1 MKLHRLMGETGYTTF
16 GCMWKKGECR
26 SSSDFVCRRPD
37 GAVVPMQSRVTAFW
51 PDGSVKWSAHTAD
64 AEKLGNEITVL
75 PVTTVET
82 TTDAEFAQSDKPAK
96 DIKLVTNTETAAN
109 SESASNIKSAVNAE
123 TASGIKLT
131 KNNNSY
137 IVDNGEFLINIPS
150 SGKYLI
156 SDIYSRK
163 PCDSPD
169 LHNDPAAGNIT
180 SAGKTASSANAGSTE
195 NVSLAGAAEY
205 GKKIAL
211 NFRPELILT
220 NPANINGNPAWE
232 ERRFF
237 GRVDSITIEEEGPL
251 MCAFRF
257 EGTHVDKTGVE
268 RLRFVIRLKV
278 FYRSEELKFT
288 HTFIYDGEPEKDYLK
303 GLSVVFEMPAE
314 GRMYNRHIKFAA
326 DHGTF
331 HESAMTMISWRPRVP
346 EGLHAAQMRG
356 EKLEPTGNA
365 LAAVEKIME
374 DIPFWDTYDLCQ
386 DSDSH
391 FQIRKK
397 LDGDDL
403 CYIDALSGL
412 RAKGAAFVGTEAGG
426 VLFAI
431 RDFWEKYPSGFTVE
445 GLTKDVI
452 TVRMHLW
459 SPEAKPFDFRHYA
472 RRGYNQV
479 CYEGYDYKGADPY
492 GIACTNE
499 LSVKFAASSIC
510 VADEELLRY
519 ASDINT
525 TTLYTGD
532 PGYYHDLRAFGYWSL
547 AKYDT
552 ELEKK
557 LEKDLE
563 LCFDFYKNEVEQR
576 KWYGMFNYG
585 DFMHTYDPDRHVWRY
600 DVGGYAWDNT
610 ELVPTLWLWYYFM
623 RTGRADVFRLA
634 EKLTRHTSEVDVYHI
649 GKYKGMG
656 SRHNVIHWGCPCKEA
671 RIAMAGHHRF
681 YYYLTG
687 DRRLEDI
694 FDELKD
700 NEATFLNRDPL
711 GDFYDKA
718 EMTFPSHARSG
729 PDWSSL
735 CSNWMTQW
743 ERTGDT
749 KYRDKIM
756 VGTKDIENAPLK
768 LVSGPDFEFD
778 PTTLHLRYIGER
790 TTGGTHLQ
798 ICMGAPH
805 IWTEMADLLDDDEW
819 RDMLAQYGRFYFLP
833 EDEKQKES
841 GGIIGDRQFTI
852 PMFACGIGAYGADR
866 LHDDALAERVWKT
879 LLDAQYKDCS
889 EEGFVAHPVEN
900 AGNQEELA
908 EIPWISTNHAAQ
920 FCLNAIMVME
930 FLEK

>member
-1 MKLHRLMGETGYTTF
+1 MRLHRLTGKTGYTTF
-16 GCMWKKGECR
+16 GCMWKKGEVKPGSGYSCTAENGK
-26 SSSDFVCRRPD
+26 S
-37 GAVVPMQSRVTAFW
+37 VPLQSRVTAYW

-64 AEKLGNEITVL
+64 AEKLGSGIEINVL
-75 PVTTVET
+75 GAGSVEGADGGILLT
-82 TTDAEFAQSDKPAK
+82 KTESGYIAENGVFAVYIP
-96 DIKLVTNTETAAN
+96 
-109 SESASNIKSAVNAE
+109 
-123 TASGIKLT
+123 ASG
-131 KNNNSY
+131 
-137 IVDNGEFLINIPS
+137 E
-150 SGKYLI
+150 YLVSEI
-156 SDIYSRK
+156 I
-163 PCDSPD
+163 
-169 LHNDPAAGNIT
+169 AADGDD
-180 SAGKTASSANAGSTE
+180 A
-195 NVSLAGAAEY
+195 VQ
-205 GKKIAL
+205 IAR

-220 NPANINGNPAWE
+220 DPVSINGNPAWE
-232 ERRFF
+232 DRYF
-237 GRVDSITIEEEGPL
+237 GGRIDKVTVEEEGPL

-257 EGTHVDKTGVE
+257 DGTHVDANGEE
-268 RLRFVIRLKV
+268 RLRFIIRMKV
-278 FYRSEELKFT
+278 FAGSAELKFT

-303 GLSVVFEMPAE
+303 GLSVVFEMPARGE
-314 GRMYNRHIKFAA
+314 YYNRHIKFAV
-326 DHGTF
+326 DHGAF

-346 EGLHAAQMRG
+346 KGLHAAQMRG
-356 EKLEPTGNA
+356 LMLSLGGDE
-365 LAAVEKIME
+365 LAAVKKIME

-391 FQIRKK
+391 FAVRKK

-403 CYIDALSGL
+403 CYIDALHGN

-426 VLFAI
+426 VMFAI
-431 RDFWEKYPSGFTVE
+431 KDFWEKYPSGFTIS
-445 GLTKDVI
+445 GLTKD
-452 TVRMHLW
+452 TVTVAMHLW
-459 SPEAKPFDFRHYA
+459 SPGARPFDFRHYA

-499 LSVKFAASSIC
+499 LSVKFTGTGFAKAGGS
-510 VADEELLRY
+510 ADPARLLCPSDDELLDF
-519 ASDINT
+519 AQNSDT
-525 TTLYTGD
+525 APLYFGD
-532 PGYYHDLRAFGYWSL
+532 PEYYHELRAFGYWSL
-547 AKYDT
+547 VKNETDT
-552 ELEKK
+552 ERRLET
-557 LEKDLE
+557 DLE
-563 LCFDFYKNEVEQR
+563 RCFEFYKNEVEQR

-649 GKYKGMG
+649 GKYRGMG

-700 NEATFLNRDPL
+700 NEETFLNRDPL
-711 GDFYDKA
+711 GDFYPK
-718 EMTFPSHARSG
+718 EKMTEPSHARTG

-735 CSNWMTQW
+735 CSNWMTEW
-743 ERTGDT
+743 ERSNDET
-749 KYRDKIM
+749 YRDKIL
-756 VGTKDIENAPLK
+756 VGTSDIEKAPLK
-768 LVSGPDFEFD
+768 LVSGPDFEFN
-778 PTTLHLRYIGER
+778 PQTLHLRYIGER

-798 ICMGAPH
+798 ICMGAPQ

-833 EDEKQKES
+833 DDEKHKES
-841 GGIIGDRQFTI
+841 NGLIGDRKFTI
-852 PMFACGIGAYGADR
+852 PMFACGIGAYGAAR
-866 LHDDALAERVWKT
+866 LKDDALAGRVWKT
-879 LLDAQYKDCS
+879 LMDAQYKDCDA
-889 EEGFVAHPVEN
+889 EGFVSHTVEN
-900 AGNQEELA
+900 AGNSGELA

-930 FLEK
+930 FLKK